1 MKKMMN
7 FRYFFIL
14 ALSMIVATTILT
26 NFLNTIIQKIIFLL
40 VVIAI
45 ILLVG
50 ILIFTLKTKLLYVIG
65 SICIIVLLLC
75 INTIFR
81 QVKISTYL
89 DFDGKEIVVSGR
101 ISNEYTFTSSGSIS
115 FILDDVTLTDE
126 EKSCK
131 TSGNLY
137 VYINAYGLELTNFEQ
152 GRYINFVASFNS
164 FDMSTDGNSYL
175 SRNIIGRAINN
186 TGSVTITDRLEL
198 SLKEKIKN
206 FVYQK
211 FEQSG
216 MQYTG
221 LAIAMIFG
229 DSGYIDEDI
238 QTVFRDGGIAHLL
251 AVSGLNISFLLS
263 LAFYLMKRVKQNNGV
278 KLTISIILLTF
289 YSYLCDFTISVLRA
303 AIMAIIQ
310 LVAEIRGKPYD
321 RLSSVSF
328 VTCLFLFVN
337 PLKLYNYSFI
347 LSIFAVFVI
356 ILFEHSM
363 EKVLNKYFYKGF
375 SSSFALCI
383 SVQFGLSILQ
393 IYLFGYLPILS
404 LFSNLLCVPLAVYS
418 FTYLLVSLALSILLP
433 FMSFSLKIFDVFMDI
448 IVKFTAWINRLNLMI
463 RFENLSIIVLLL
475 FMLFLFNSSRYS
487 FKSKTSKIISN
498 VVIIISGIIF
508 QTIYNIIS

>member
-1 MKKMMN
+1 
-7 FRYFFIL
+7 
-14 ALSMIVATTILT
+14 MIVATTILT

-206 FVYQK
+206 LFIKSLSKVACNIL
-211 FEQSG
+211 
-216 MQYTG
+216 G
-221 LAIAMIFG
+221 L
-229 DSGYIDEDI
+229 
-238 QTVFRDGGIAHLL
+238 
-251 AVSGLNISFLLS
+251 
-263 LAFYLMKRVKQNNGV
+263 
-278 KLTISIILLTF
+278 
-289 YSYLCDFTISVLRA
+289 
-303 AIMAIIQ
+303 
-310 LVAEIRGKPYD
+310 
-321 RLSSVSF
+321 
-328 VTCLFLFVN
+328 
-337 PLKLYNYSFI
+337 PL
-347 LSIFAVFVI
+347 
-356 ILFEHSM
+356 
-363 EKVLNKYFYKGF
+363 
-375 SSSFALCI
+375 
-383 SVQFGLSILQ
+383 Q
-393 IYLFGYLPILS
+393 
-404 LFSNLLCVPLAVYS
+404 
-418 FTYLLVSLALSILLP
+418 
-433 FMSFSLKIFDVFMDI
+433 
-448 IVKFTAWINRLNLMI
+448 
-463 RFENLSIIVLLL
+463 
-475 FMLFLFNSSRYS
+475 
-487 FKSKTSKIISN
+487 
-498 VVIIISGIIF
+498 
-508 QTIYNIIS
+508 